1 MNAHGGKQLRHE
13 VKFVTY
19 AGEYPLLRNW
29 LQLHEAGFRQAYPR
43 RRINNVYFD
52 TWNCRAWSENLAGI
66 SRRSKVRYR
75 WYGDDM
81 TPQPGQLEVKH
92 RRNQLGWKQRFP
104 VAMRVW
110 APEWSWQDVRMA
122 MLEQVPPGARFWLDQ
137 NPQPMFI
144 NRYDRDY
151 FVSGDGRIRATLDMG
166 QAVFDQ
172 RLRQT
177 PNLRRSAIMQDT
189 VVLEL
194 KFSPEDRVYGS
205 GLLSDVPVRIG
216 RHSKYMN
223 AVRAI
228 AMVR

>member
-1 MNAHGGKQLRHE
+1 MNPNGGLQVRHE
-13 VKFVTY
+13 VKFVAY
-19 AGEYPLLRNW
+19 AGEYEVLRHW
-29 LQLHEAGFRQAYPR
+29 LRMHPAGFRQAYPR

-52 TWNCRAWSENLAGI
+52 TWDCRAWSENLAGV

-75 WYGDDM
+75 WYGAEP

-110 APEWSWQDVRMA
+110 APGWAWQDVRMA
-122 MLEQVPPGARFWLDQ
+122 LREQLPPGGYCQLDR
-137 NPQPMFI
+137 NPQAMFI

-151 FVSGDGRIRATLDMG
+151 FVSGDGRIRATLDTG
-166 QAVFDQ
+166 QQVFDQ

-177 PNLRRSAIMQDT
+177 PNLRRPAIMQDT

-194 KFSPEDRVYGS
+194 KFSPDDRALGTD
-205 GLLSDVPVRIG
+205 LLADVPVRIG

-228 AMVR
+228 AMV

>member
-1 MNAHGGKQLRHE
+1 MNAKGGEQLRHE

-19 AGEYPLLRNW
+19 AGEYAMLRNW
-29 LQLHEAGFRQAYPR
+29 LRTHNAGFRQAYPR

-52 TWNCRAWSENLAGI
+52 TWNYRAWSENLAGI
-66 SRRSKVRYR
+66 SRRKKVRYR
-75 WYGDDM
+75 WYGDSLA
-81 TPQPGQLEVKH
+81 PQPGQLEIKH
-92 RRNQLGWKQRFP
+92 RRNQLGWKQRYP

-110 APEWSWQDVRMA
+110 AENWNWQDVRMA
-122 MLEQVPPGARFWLDQ
+122 LLEQLPPGARFWLDQ
-137 NPQPMFI
+137 NPQTVFI

-151 FVSGDGRIRATLDMG
+151 FVSGDGRIRATLDTG
-166 QAVFDQ
+166 QRAFDQ

-177 PNLRRSAIMQDT
+177 PNLQRAAIMQDT

-194 KFSPEDRVYGS
+194 KFSPQDRAFATD
-205 GLLSDVPVRIG
+205 LLADVPMRIG

-228 AMVR
+228 AMV